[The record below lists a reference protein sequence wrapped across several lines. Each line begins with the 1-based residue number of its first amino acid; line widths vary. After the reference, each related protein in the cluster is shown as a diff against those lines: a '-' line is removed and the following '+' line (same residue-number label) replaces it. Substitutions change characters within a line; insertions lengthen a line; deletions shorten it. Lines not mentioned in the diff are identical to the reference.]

1 MTATA
6 DTTPH
11 QKTLLDTI
19 KRDPQRRTLAVLGVL
34 TILFLLLAI
43 AALWQRSLELA
54 PKYSPT
60 PLFSD
65 LDPNAVASIRVK
77 SRAGAFTVRRNGA
90 NGWIVPE
97 KGGFAADPN
106 QATGT
111 IRAVT
116 SLEAIEP
123 KTANPEWH
131 SQLGLVAPEKNGE
144 ATELTLLDRSGKLL
158 AALLIGKGADVVD
171 ATGRGAIYVRK
182 PGENQSWL
190 ARGYLMAKPN
200 VGDWLDKNLIA
211 IGPEKIQSVDV
222 APPTGSAY
230 IASRPTKDVPDFAV
244 RPMPSGRELAFASAA
259 DAAADAIV
267 NFAFDDAQPVA
278 NFDFSRPAASH
289 VTHTFDGLVITTRI
303 VDKNGE
309 HWANVSA
316 AAATPAAQAA
326 ATAINGRTGP
336 WAFKLPDYKYT
347 MFAATLESLLK
358 PLTAPGAAPQT
369 PAPAAPPTP

>member
-1 MTATA
+1 MTATGETSA
-6 DTTPH
+6 H
-11 QKTLLDTI
+11 KSLLDTI
-19 KRDPQRRTLAVLGVL
+19 KHDPQRRTLAVLGAL

-43 AALWQRSLELA
+43 IALWQRSSELA

-65 LDPNAVASIRVK
+65 LDTNAVAAIRVK
-77 SRAGAFTVRRNGA
+77 SRAGTFTVRRNGA
-90 NGWIVPE
+90 NAWIVPE
-97 KGGFAADPN
+97 KGGFAADAN
-106 QATGT
+106 QVAGT
-111 IRAVT
+111 IRAVA

-123 KTANPEWH
+123 KTANPEWF
-131 SQLGLVAPEKNGE
+131 SQLGLVGPEKNGE
-144 ATELTLLDRSGKLL
+144 ATEVTLLGRDGKPL

-200 VGDWLDKNLIA
+200 IGDWLDKNIIT

-244 RPMPSGRELAFASAA
+244 RPMPGGRELAFASAA

-267 NFAFDDAQPVA
+267 NFAFDDAQPA
-278 NFDFSRPAASH
+278 GNFDFSRPVASH

-316 AAATPAAQAA
+316 AATTPAAQAA
-326 ATAINGRTGP
+326 ATAINGRASA

-358 PLTAPGAAPQT
+358 PLTAGPQAP
-369 PAPAAPPTP
+369 PPTP